1 MGMKRPFIIAVAGP
15 GSNSGKTHLVCA
27 LIRHLAKSEVVGA
40 VKIATST
47 PDHMCAR
54 TNLPCD
60 CLRFDG
66 KMRLLKDPAY
76 INKVGK
82 DTALMHAA
90 GARPVWWLQTTS
102 DVQMESTHFLHGELA
117 GAPIWVIE
125 GSGPIR
131 AGLADLSIVVAHA
144 DGKKPKDSWHTLLPL
159 ADILAVS
166 HLNEVTTTS
175 FGQKIPGLS
184 EAAQILHF
192 SGTSSDLNATFEA
205 ALATYLTINRNS
217 FSEEL
222 E

>member
-1 MGMKRPFIIAVAGP
+1 MKRPFIIAVAGP

-27 LIRHLAKSEVVGA
+27 LIRHLRRGQEIGA

-82 DTALMHAA
+82 DTAMMHAA
-90 GARPVWWLQTTS
+90 GAQPVWWLQTTS
-102 DVQMESTHFLHGELA
+102 DVQTESSRFLHGELE
-117 GAPIWVIE
+117 GPSIWVIE

-131 AGLADLSIVVAHA
+131 AGIADLTIVVARA
-144 DGKKPKDSWHTLLPL
+144 DGKKPKDSWYELVPM
-159 ADILAVS
+159 ANILAVS
-166 HLNEVTTTS
+166 HEQEIFTPDNREA
-175 FGQKIPGLS
+175 IPGLKQ
-184 EAAQILHF
+184 EAQILDF
-192 SGTSSDLNATFEA
+192 SGTSLDLNASFQDALVPYFEN
-205 ALATYLTINRNS
+205 NRLS
-217 FSEEL
+217 KK
-222 E
+222 

>member
-1 MGMKRPFIIAVAGP
+1 MKRPFVIAVAGP

-27 LIRHLAKSEVVGA
+27 LIRHLKKEHEVGA
-40 VKIATST
+40 VKVATST

-82 DTALMHAA
+82 DTALMHEA
-90 GARPVWWLQTTS
+90 GAAPVWWLQTTI
-102 DVQMESTHFLHGELA
+102 DVQAESSKFLSTELV
-117 GAPIWVIE
+117 GPEIWVIE

-131 AGLADLSIVVAHA
+131 ENLVDLAILVARA
-144 DGKKPKDSWHTLLPL
+144 DEQTPKDSWFALVAK

-166 HLNEVTTTS
+166 HQHTLEPNFKYPSLPDLKSDAAVLDFCGTADDLPLVFQDELA
-175 FGQKIPGLS
+175 KHLS
-184 EAAQILHF
+184 NRSAA
-192 SGTSSDLNATFEA
+192 T
-205 ALATYLTINRNS
+205 
-217 FSEEL
+217 
-222 E
+222 